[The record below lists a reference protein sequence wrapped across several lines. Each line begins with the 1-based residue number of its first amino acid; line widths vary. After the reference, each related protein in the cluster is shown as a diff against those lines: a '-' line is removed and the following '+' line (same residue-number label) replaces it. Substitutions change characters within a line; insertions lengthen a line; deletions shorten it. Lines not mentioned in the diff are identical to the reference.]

1 MQQLLARALQEIA
14 DGVLGNAIL
23 EVGIYTTEG
32 ELLVCV
38 VACLLEHIVRELT
51 IVRGSGI
58 KIGKKKYAP
67 NAIFRVVSCLYI
79 LYDLTCSI
87 WWKNS
92 THSLSYMAYHC
103 FAKIVTSD

>member
-1 MQQLLARALQEIA
+1 MIS
-14 DGVLGNAIL
+14 DDDDSFISN
-23 EVGIYTTEG
+23 TESEEG
-32 ELLVCV
+32 FGG
-38 VACLLEHIVRELT
+38 
-51 IVRGSGI
+51 RGSGI
-58 KIGKKKYAP
+58 EIGKKKYAP

-92 THSLSYMAYHC
+92 THSLSYMAYRC